1 MKTSEFRGIK
11 MAKDLIETDL
21 GKYAKV
27 KVSVGEGNL
36 NAVLAVPV
44 SSLLDEA
51 GKKVK
56 EAIPGQVDDAIID
69 LVIAT
74 LKGVLAA

>member
-1 MKTSEFRGIK
+1 